1 MKKIIFSLCAI
12 GFMLSCKPKK
22 EIASSNAGPTDKQFA
37 AAKTRFPD
45 VTMDQLKKGQN
56 VYNTACTKCHGAK
69 DVTPYDE
76 QKLSA
81 IMDNMAEKA
90 QLTADEKNAVWR
102 YAIAV
107 RSAK

>member
-1 MKKIIFSLCAI
+1 MKRTIFVMCAV
-12 GFMLSCKPKK
+12 GLVWSCKPKK
-22 EIASSNAGPTDKQFA
+22 EITSSNAGPTDKQFA
-37 AAKTRFPD
+37 AAKARFPD

-56 VYNTACTKCHGAK
+56 LYSTACTKCHGAK
-69 DVTPYDE
+69 DVTPYTED
-76 QKLSA
+76 KLSA

-90 QLTADEKNAVWR
+90 QLSADEKTAVWR